1 MEKEYY
7 DKAVERLSE
16 IGVEPKVLL
25 SSWSPAAYLKDSET
39 LYGEGTIAKDESGN
53 YRYEDYG
60 NYWYETVD
68 AYNKAGIP
76 IGYLS
81 IQNEPDYTA
90 SYESCNLD
98 FTESAKGASYPEA
111 FAAAYDAV
119 SRLDNPP
126 KLLGPETM
134 SCEKGTLSLYI
145 DAILKLKPESLYGI
159 AHHLYVGGRR

>member
-1 MEKEYY
+1 M
-7 DKAVERLSE
+7 
-16 IGVEPKVLL
+16 KVLL
-25 SSWSPAAYLKDSET
+25 QKMNRAITDMRIMVITGMKRLT
-39 LYGEGTIAKDESGN
+39 HII
-53 YRYEDYG
+53 
-60 NYWYETVD
+60 
-68 AYNKAGIP
+68 KAGIP

-145 DAILKLKPESLYGI
+145 DAILKLKPERLIRNSTSP
-159 AHHLYVGGRR
+159 VCRRRR